1 MVSSTRSTWCHGFM
15 SNNDQRVSLTERGYW
30 DRTWES
36 VQLPKLVD
44 LSDQRVRNRATL
56 AFHEF
61 FADVLGGASLN
72 CRALVEI
79 GCAQSK
85 WLPYFAQVYGLN
97 VTGVDYSELGCL
109 RAREL
114 LKTANCEGEIVR
126 ADMFSPPE
134 RLKAYFDVVISM
146 GLVEHFPDTAAAVA
160 ACAAFAKPGGLIVTL
175 VPNMAGAV
183 GLGQRWLDRAIYDKH
198 VPLDE
203 TALRAAH
210 ERSGLSVLRSGY
222 LMSANFAVI
231 NHSNI
236 KPRIVN
242 RLVRAFLLGATGAI
256 WAVERLSLRLPPTRL
271 FSPYVVCVAQKAVT
285 S

>member
-1 MVSSTRSTWCHGFM
+1 M
-15 SNNDQRVSLTERGYW
+15 SNIDQSPSLTERSYW

-44 LSDQRVRNRATL
+44 LDDRSVRNHATL
-56 AFHEF
+56 AFHGF
-61 FADVLGGASLN
+61 FADALRGAFPNGGT
-72 CRALVEI
+72 LVEI

-85 WLPYFAQVYGLN
+85 WLPYFARTYGLN

-114 LKTANCEGEIVR
+114 LKAANCGGEIVQ

-134 RLKAYFDVVISM
+134 RLKAHFDVVLSM
-146 GLVEHFPDTAAAVA
+146 GLVEHFPDTAAAIA
-160 ACAAFAKPGGLIVTL
+160 ACASFAKPGGLILTL

-183 GLGQRWLDRAIYDKH
+183 GLGQRWLDRAIYSKH

-210 ERSGLSVLRSGY
+210 ERNGLAIVCSGY

-231 NHSNI
+231 NHPNI

-242 RLVRAFLLGATGAI
+242 SLVRTFLLSATAAI
-256 WAVERLSLRLPPTRL
+256 WAVERLSISLPPTRL
-271 FSPYVVCVAQKAVT
+271 FSPYVVCIARKAAASQVG
-285 S
+285 